1 MCYMYGIWFDVKF
14 IAARNGIPQLPFMEG
29 AQELAEATTSNSAT
43 PSTPIRYEARNS
55 ATSSTPIRYEARNSA
70 TPSTPIR
77 NEARNSATPST
88 PIRNEARISATPSTP
103 IRIEASAT
111 PSTPIRNEARNS
123 AATTSTTSAV
133 MTRDPEM
140 IHSGMLD
147 FLTLL

>member
-43 PSTPIRYEARNS
+43 PSTPIRY
-55 ATSSTPIRYEARNSA
+55 
-70 TPSTPIR
+70 
-77 NEARNSATPST
+77 EARNSATPST